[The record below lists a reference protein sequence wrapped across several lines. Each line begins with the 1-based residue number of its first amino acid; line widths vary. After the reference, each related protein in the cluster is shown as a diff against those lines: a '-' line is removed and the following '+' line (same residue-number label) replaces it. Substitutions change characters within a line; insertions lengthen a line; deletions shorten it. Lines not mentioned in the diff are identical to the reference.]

1 MYRIIVKENNGR
13 VFIISKV
20 WYLKNPSKHS
30 SWWKRFEDVL
40 KTSSVLVFKTNIFVL
55 VITSSRSYDG
65 DKYIRPGHTSSRC
78 FEDLFKTSS
87 RRLQGIFRTSW
98 QDALKTSSK
107 RLHEDVFKMYH
118 QVKLFVLT
126 RLQDV
131 FETNSTCFWDALFGD
146 EGLMQKQPT

>member
-20 WYLKNPSKHS
+20 WYLKSPSKHS

-55 VITSSRSYDG
+55 VITPSRSYDE

-87 RRLQGIFRTSW
+87 R
-98 QDALKTSSK
+98 

-131 FETNSTCFWDALFGD
+131 FETYSTCFWDALFWD
-146 EGLMQKQPT
+146 EGLMQKQPA